1 MADLARRQMTLDEFL
16 VWQESQDERYEFI
29 DGEPRA
35 MTGAT
40 RAHDIITVNILREL
54 SIAVRG
60 KPCRASTADIGVLLP
75 SRTLKSARNLRR
87 PDAMIE
93 CGTRLDE
100 TTTHEPVAIFE
111 VLSPSTRVLDQTTKF
126 VEYQALPSL
135 TAYVLVQQER
145 PEVSV
150 YRRQED
156 GTWTIAIVSGL
167 DAAVTLDDVGVTLPL
182 AEIYDRLS
190 FEAPDDADVSATG

>member
-40 RAHDIITVNILREL
+40 HTHVTITVNILTGL
-54 SIAVRG
+54 SNALRG
-60 KPCRASTADIGVLLP
+60 KPCRATTADIGVLPP
-75 SRTLKSARNLRR
+75 SRTLKSTRNLRR

-93 CGTRLDE
+93 CSARMDGMLA
-100 TTTHEPVAIFE
+100 HEPVAIFE

-135 TAYVLVQQER
+135 TAYILVQQER

-167 DAAVTLDDVGVTLPL
+167 DAAVTLDDVGVTFPL
-182 AEIYDRLS
+182 AEIYDRLT

>member
-1 MADLARRQMTLDEFL
+1 MADAARRQMTLDAFL

-35 MTGAT
+35 MIGAT
-40 RAHDIITVNILREL
+40 LTHDTITMNILGEL
-54 SIAVRG
+54 RARLKG
-60 KPCRASTADIGVLLP
+60 KPCRPATDDIGVLLP
-75 SRTLKSARNLRR
+75 SRTRKSARNLRR
-87 PDAMIE
+87 PDATIE
-93 CGTRLDE
+93 CSARMDGMIA
-100 TTTHEPVAIFE
+100 HEPIAIFE

-135 TAYVLVQQER
+135 TAYILVQQER

-150 YRRQED
+150 YRRQDD
-156 GTWTIAIVSGL
+156 GAWTIEILTGL

-182 AEIYDRLS
+182 AEIYDRLT
-190 FEAPDDADVSATG
+190 FEVSAEADVSATG